1 MLHYQAPLTMSQTY
15 NRKWSYDISG
25 DDTLFFVRAVV
36 QGTWKK
42 NNVLGNIEKKG
53 IDKLC
58 NCRIVGIFSQFYKE
72 VANSSF

>member
-42 NNVLGNIEKKG
+42 LCVGHYRKRKG
-53 IDKLC
+53 SISC
-58 NCRIVGIFSQFYKE
+58 VII
-72 VANSSF
+72 A